1 MGVETY
7 STGGVEVITQIVT
20 DFSTIFSSVWT
31 FLSSNWQLFIFVALP
46 IFIFL
51 LSSVIGLWT
60 HR

>member
-7 STGGVEVITQIVT
+7 STGGAEVIVQLIT

-31 FLSSNWQLFIFVALP
+31 FLSSNWQLFIFVAAP